1 MVWYF
6 CSDSIPLIIH
16 RNIAMKSLLIILTA
30 FVALGS
36 LTAQEL
42 KLPSLSPTQT
52 LSQDFSTSKIEITY
66 SRPSSRGRTVF
77 GELVPFG
84 QPWRTG
90 ANAATKITFG
100 EDVEIGGTTV
110 KAGTYSLASIP
121 TASEWELILNKNT
134 GSWPGK
140 LFDAKDDVLRTK
152 IRTQSSATK
161 TETFTISIE
170 NVAFSTCT
178 IDIRWENTHVSIP
191 VKANNEKRISDNI
204 ERAINNPT
212 IPYYQAASYYYETNQ
227 NLDAALKYATIAAE
241 KNATAYW
248 IQMLRARIAAKA
260 GNKDVARSAAN
271 TVISMVKGTPAEA
284 EYTKYA
290 NDVLNSVK

>member
-1 MVWYF
+1 M
-6 CSDSIPLIIH
+6 SIIH
-16 RNIAMKSLLIILTA
+16 RNFDVKTLLVLLATV
-30 FVALGS
+30 VAIS
-36 LTAQEL
+36 AASAQEL

-66 SRPSSRGRTVF
+66 SRPSARGRKVF

-100 EDVEIGGTTV
+100 EDVEIAGTAI

-121 TASEWELILNKNT
+121 GMGEWEIVINKNT

-152 IRTQSSATK
+152 VRTQVAPSL

-170 NVAFSTCT
+170 NITFSTCT

-191 VKANNEKRISDNI
+191 VKANNEKRLSDNI

-212 IPYYQAASYYYETNQ
+212 IPYYPAASYYYETNQ

-241 KNATAYW
+241 KNPTAYW

>member
-1 MVWYF
+1 
-6 CSDSIPLIIH
+6 
-16 RNIAMKSLLIILTA
+16 MKSLLVLLATV
-30 FVALGS
+30 VAIS
-36 LTAQEL
+36 AASAQEL
-42 KLPSLSPTQT
+42 KLPSLSPSQT
-52 LSQDFSTSKIEITY
+52 VSQDFSTSKIEITY
-66 SRPSSRGRTVF
+66 SRPSARGRAVF
-77 GELVPFG
+77 GDLVPYG
-84 QPWRTG
+84 QAWRTG

-100 EDVEIGGTTV
+100 EDVEIAGTTV

-121 TASEWELILNKNT
+121 GATEWEIIINRNT

-152 IRTQSSATK
+152 IRTQSNASK

-170 NVAFSTCT
+170 NITYSTCT

-191 VKANNEKRISDNI
+191 VKANNEKRLSDNI

-260 GNKDVARSAAN
+260 GNKDAARSAAN

>member
-1 MVWYF
+1 MK
-6 CSDSIPLIIH
+6 ILIA
-16 RNIAMKSLLIILTA
+16 AMA
-30 FVALGS
+30 MFVAFSS
-36 LTAQEL
+36 LWSQEL
-42 KLPSLSPTQT
+42 KLPSLSPAQT
-52 LSQDFSTSKIEITY
+52 VSQDFSTSKIEITY
-66 SRPSSRGRTVF
+66 SRPSARGRKVF

-100 EDVEIGGTTV
+100 EDVEIAGKAI

-121 TASEWELILNKNT
+121 SAAGWEIVINKNT
-134 GSWPGK
+134 GSWPGE
-140 LFDAKDDVLRTK
+140 LFDAKDDVLRAK
-152 IRTQSSATK
+152 ALVQSTSSY

-170 NVAFSTCT
+170 NITFSTCT

-191 VKANNEKRISDNI
+191 VKANNEKRLSENI
-204 ERAINNPT
+204 ERAINNPS
-212 IPYYQAASYYYETNQ
+212 IPYYAAASYYYETNQ
-227 NLDAALKYATIAAE
+227 NLDAALKYVTIAAE
-241 KNATAYW
+241 KNPSAYW
-248 IQMLRARIAAKA
+248 VQTLRARIAARA